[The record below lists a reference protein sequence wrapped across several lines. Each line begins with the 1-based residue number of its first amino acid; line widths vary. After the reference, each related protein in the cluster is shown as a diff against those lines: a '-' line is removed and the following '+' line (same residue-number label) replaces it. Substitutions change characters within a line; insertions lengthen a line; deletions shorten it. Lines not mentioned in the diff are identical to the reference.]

1 MNLEEFIKSALAED
15 IGDGDHSSLACLK
28 KEQKGKAHLL
38 VKENGI
44 IAGVDLA
51 KQIFSMVDLSLQF
64 ESFKNDGDIITI
76 NDIVFNVIG
85 NSQSI
90 LKAERLVLNCMQRMS
105 AIATNTARYVEEL
118 KGFATK
124 ILDTRKTTPLC
135 RTIEKWA
142 VRIGGGYNHRFGL
155 YDMIMLK
162 DNHVDFAGGIKPAIE
177 RTLDY
182 LLSTNK
188 NLLIEIETRDLNE
201 VQQVLA
207 TGNVHRIML
216 DNMKPDL
223 LREAVKLIDKKFE
236 TEASG
241 GITLSNIRQYA
252 ETGVDFISVGALT
265 HSVKS
270 LDLSLKAF

>member
-64 ESFKNDGDIITI
+64 ESFKNDGDIISI

-118 KGFATK
+118 KGLA
-124 ILDTRKTTPLC
+124 DRK
-135 RTIEKWA
+135 
-142 VRIGGGYNHRFGL
+142 
-155 YDMIMLK
+155 
-162 DNHVDFAGGIKPAIE
+162 
-177 RTLDY
+177 
-182 LLSTNK
+182 
-188 NLLIEIETRDLNE
+188 
-201 VQQVLA
+201 
-207 TGNVHRIML
+207 
-216 DNMKPDL
+216 
-223 LREAVKLIDKKFE
+223 
-236 TEASG
+236 
-241 GITLSNIRQYA
+241 
-252 ETGVDFISVGALT
+252 SV
-265 HSVKS
+265 V
-270 LDLSLKAF
+270 